1 MSRTGRRSNN
11 EDSYLACTDLGIFA
25 VADGVGGYVGG
36 EIASRIAVDT
46 LLRVFQHA
54 RRASGAPDGPSC
66 ARLPDGRSS
75 RAEVAIETGV
85 RLAARRIRRG
95 RKGTLAGMS
104 STVAAL
110 YLGSGRGVVAHVG
123 DSRVY
128 RLRGARLEQLTQDH
142 SLYAALAAS
151 ASVSSLPARS
161 SFPMK
166 NVITQALGFDT
177 MQCDVLP
184 IEIEEG
190 DVYLLC
196 SDGLSDVLDEN
207 AIASVLAACD
217 ASEAASMLVA
227 GAYGSGSQDNITA
240 VVVAV
245 GERELGELN
254 PEQSGE
260 RLGLRFRDRG

>member
-11 EDSYLACTDLGIFA
+11 EDSYLAATDLGLFA

-36 EIASRIAVDT
+36 EIASRLAVDT

-54 RRASGAPDGPSC
+54 RRASTAPHGPTCARAPDGRP
-66 ARLPDGRSS
+66 S

-85 RLAARRIRRG
+85 RLAARRIRKQRV
-95 RKGTLAGMS
+95 GTLAAMS
-104 STVAAL
+104 STVAAI
-110 YLGSGRGVVAHVG
+110 YVGGGRGVVAHVG

-142 SLYAALAAS
+142 SLYAALAA
-151 ASVSSLPARS
+151 ASSSIPARA

-166 NVITQALGFDT
+166 NVITQALGFDS
-177 MQCDVLP
+177 MHCDVLP
-184 IEIEEG
+184 IEVENG
-190 DVYLLC
+190 DVFLLC

-217 ASEAASMLVA
+217 VSEAASMLVA

-245 GERELGELN
+245 GERELGELD

-260 RLGLRFRDRG
+260 RLGLRFRERT